1 LVKVRGNVKIAE
13 TFTELYEGTTFTI
26 VGDVCENSEK
36 NSGSKNSTE
45 MIVMRDDNLAI
56 MFSSMKNAEAI
67 GKQTCI
73 VPRSKLIIKILEL
86 LKKENYIKSF
96 EDAGKNLKVILAKRI
111 SDCGVIKPR
120 FSVKKGE
127 YEKWE
132 RRYLKTDRKELKS
145 MIGTITAHIKNM
157 IRGVCEGFEYILKI
171 HYVHFPMSVEIKDNI
186 VYIKNF
192 LGERGPR
199 TARIIGDTKVTVNK
213 DEVIVSSIDR
223 EAAGKTAAN
232 IEQACRISR
241 RDRRVFQ
248 DGIYIAKKPG
258 RKFGDA

>member
-1 LVKVRGNVKIAE
+1 MIEKIVQIPEGVSVTITNKQVFVKGPKG
-13 TFTELYEGTTFTI
+13 ELNRDFFSPRY
-26 VGDVCENSEK
+26 ENSIFLEK
-36 NSGSKNSTE
+36 K
-45 MIVMRDDNLAI
+45 DD
-56 MFSSMKNAEAI
+56 K
-67 GKQTCI
+67 
-73 VPRSKLIIKILEL
+73 IKI
-86 LKKENYIKSF
+86 YS
-96 EDAGKNLKVILAKRI
+96 
-111 SDCGVIKPR
+111 
-120 FSVKKGE
+120 
-127 YEKWE
+127 
-132 RRYLKTDRKELKS
+132 KTDRKEFKS

-199 TARIIGDTKVTVNK
+199 TARIIGDTKVTVKK